1 MLHVS
6 EQVHMH
12 ILREKHIVYGV
23 CGSIAAYKA
32 VEVVSQ
38 LQQAG
43 ALVDVIMTERAA
55 EFVRPLTFSALSHRP
70 VYDDL
75 WEPTGQA
82 AAHHISLGT
91 QADLLV
97 VAPATATTIARLA
110 TGMADDMLSAVAL
123 ASTAPLLIVP
133 AMEHHMYQHPA
144 MQANLA
150 TLHGRGAFI
159 LDPVVGRLA
168 SGTTGMGRFPDLE
181 DILGAIR
188 ATLGHRG
195 NLAGRRMV
203 VTAGGTQEPIDPV
216 RYISNRSSGLM
227 GYAIAEAARDRG
239 AQVTLIS
246 GPVALRPP
254 YGMQVISVHTAQ
266 DMLAAVQRS
275 ITGAD
280 ALVMA
285 AAVADYRVAE
295 PATQK
300 IKKDASGDDALT
312 LRLVHNPDILGT
324 LAAGDSPGQSHV
336 VRVGFA
342 AETTNLEEYARAK
355 LTSKRLDLLVA
366 NDVSRPDSGFGTP
379 TNKVFIVS
387 RDGSIEDLPLMTKE
401 EVANSILDRVS
412 PLLASES
419 ENSPVK

>member
-1 MLHVS
+1 MT
-6 EQVHMH
+6 
-12 ILREKHIVYGV
+12 ILRDKHIVYGV

-43 ALVDVIMTERAA
+43 SLVDVIMTERAA

-70 VYDDL
+70 VYADL
-75 WEPTGQA
+75 WEPTGQT
-82 AAHHISLGT
+82 AAHHIALGT

-110 TGMADDMLSAVAL
+110 MGLADDMLSAVAL
-123 ASTAPLLIVP
+123 AATAPLLIVP

-144 MQANLA
+144 TQANLA
-150 TLHGRGAFI
+150 TLRARGAFV
-159 LDPVVGRLA
+159 LEPAVGRLA
-168 SGTTGMGRFPDLE
+168 SGAMGIGRFPDLD

-188 ATLGHRG
+188 TVLGQRG
-195 NLAGRRMV
+195 DLAGRRVV

-216 RYISNRSSGLM
+216 RYIGNRSSGLM
-227 GYAIAEAARDRG
+227 GYAIAEEARDRG

-254 YGMQVISVHTAQ
+254 YGIEMIAVHTAQ
-266 DMLAAVQRS
+266 DMLTAVLECVAN
-275 ITGAD
+275 AD

-295 PATQK
+295 PAAQK
-300 IKKDASGDDALT
+300 IKKELTSSDGTLT
-312 LRLVHNPDILGT
+312 LRLVRTPDILGT
-324 LAAGDSPGQSHV
+324 LAASDDPQRPPRL

-342 AETTNLEEYARAK
+342 AETANLEEYARSK
-355 LTSKRLDLLVA
+355 LMSKHLDLLVA
-366 NDVSRPDSGFGTP
+366 NDVSRPDSGFGTV
-379 TNKVFIVS
+379 TNKVLIVH
-387 RDGSIEDLPLMTKE
+387 RDGRIEDLPLMGKE
-401 EVANSILDRVS
+401 EVARHIWDRVR
-412 PLLASES
+412 PLLER
-419 ENSPVK
+419 